1 MNPWD
6 ISCIRIQSMKNV
18 KFYDKFKTK
27 INFPLGKSNFCE
39 VFIAVFVKIN
49 HDLERK

>member
-1 MNPWD
+1 MNQWD
-6 ISCIRIQSMKNV
+6 ISCTRIQSMKNV

-27 INFPLGKSNFCE
+27 INFSPGKSNFCE

-49 HDLERK
+49 YDIERK